1 MSKAR
6 DLKTYKDIRQIVM
19 ERITSHQWPM
29 GELIPNEQVLAE
41 EFGVARATVNRA
53 IQEIADAGFVER
65 RRKAGTRVVPR
76 RSRDAIVQI
85 PVVREQIENLGKT
98 YRFELIERQ
107 IVPATRAA
115 ARELSVSTGA
125 RAMRIVCRHFSGIDP
140 WQLEERWINLA
151 AVPAARDQDFS
162 NIGPNEWLVREVPY
176 SNAEH
181 TFRAAA
187 ASKLQSK
194 YLGLG
199 AGEPV
204 FVIERKTWRA
214 AKTITW
220 VRLTHRGD
228 RFSMV
233 TRDEIPYS
241 DGASG

>member
-1 MSKAR
+1 M
-6 DLKTYKDIRQIVM
+6 KTYKDIRQIVM
-19 ERITSHQWPM
+19 GRITSHEWPM
-29 GELIPNEQVLAE
+29 GELIPNEQILAE

-85 PVVREQIENLGKT
+85 PVVREQIENMGKA
-98 YRFELIERQ
+98 YRFALIEQQ
-107 IVPATRAA
+107 IVPAGKAA
-115 ARELSVSTGA
+115 ARELSISPGTK
-125 RAMRIVCRHFSGIDP
+125 AMRIVCQHFSGKAP

-151 AVPAARDQDFS
+151 AVPAARDQDFKS
-162 NIGPNEWLVREVPY
+162 VGPNEWLVREVPY

-187 ASKLQSK
+187 ATALQSQ

-199 AGEPV
+199 AGTPV
-204 FVIERKTWRA
+204 FVIERKTWQGGN
-214 AKTITW
+214 TITW
-220 VRLTHRGD
+220 VRLTHPGD

-241 DGASG
+241 DETSG